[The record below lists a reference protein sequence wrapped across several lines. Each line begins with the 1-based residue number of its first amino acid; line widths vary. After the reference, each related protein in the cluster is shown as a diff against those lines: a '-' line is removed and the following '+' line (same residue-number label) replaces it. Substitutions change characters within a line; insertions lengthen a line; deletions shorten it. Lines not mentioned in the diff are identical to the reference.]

1 MTRDRSRGKTRNIWT
16 TTRMGQ
22 SIPISSKFQNENVF
36 VYYFTLH
43 NFYRHGPDNV
53 KNISDNTLVDGTHLV
68 NVYKDYLLIVSIVT
82 RV

>member
-1 MTRDRSRGKTRNIWT
+1 MNMSY
-16 TTRMGQ
+16 
-22 SIPISSKFQNENVF
+22 
-36 VYYFTLH
+36 VYYFTLN

-53 KNISDNTLVDGTHLV
+53 KNISDNTLVDDTQLV